1 MIDKNNDITDISFT
15 LKVQS
20 NVDYPTTINVLGNP
34 FNPLDTS
41 NATTQYLWNL
51 TSFAFTNENLVQ
63 IQYKTN
69 NATNYSLFSTTLA
82 AQNLQSVITSLN
94 TLGQGFFNTY
104 TQSGSTFITT
114 YNNNIT
120 FGLLN
125 IYSNTIPYLTY
136 SWNLSGGGG
145 KAEILVNA
153 VPQVTDTSPIVT
165 SGNVTLANGNLV
177 QFNQGATTS
186 TTTFSVYNLTTQ
198 TYLSQIVRPPGTN
211 GSFTFTSQSG
221 NSYYLTAQD

>member
-1 MIDKNNDITDISFT
+1 MNNDITDISFT

-41 NATTQYLWNL
+41 NATTQYRWNL
-51 TSFAFTNENLVQ
+51 TSFSFTNENLVQ
-63 IQYKTN
+63 LQYKTN
-69 NATNYSLFSTTLA
+69 NATNYSLFYGTLA
-82 AQNLQSVITSLN
+82 SQTLQSVIASLN
-94 TLGQGFFNTY
+94 TLGLGFFNTF
-104 TQSGSTFITT
+104 TQSGSTYITT

-136 SWNLSGGGG
+136 SWNLSGAGG

-153 VPQVTDTSPIVT
+153 VPQVTDNSPIVT
-165 SGNVTLANGNLV
+165 SGNVTLANGNIVL
-177 QFNQGATTS
+177 FNQTATTN

-198 TYLSQIVRPPGTN
+198 TYLSQITRPPSTG
-211 GSFTFTSQSG
+211 GSFTFTAQSG